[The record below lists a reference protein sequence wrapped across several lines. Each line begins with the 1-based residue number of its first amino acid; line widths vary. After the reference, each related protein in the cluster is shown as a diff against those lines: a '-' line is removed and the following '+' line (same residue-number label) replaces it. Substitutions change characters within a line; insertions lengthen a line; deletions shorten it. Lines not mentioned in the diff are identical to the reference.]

1 MAEIH
6 QSRLLKGDMAQ
17 EFQSW
22 TTSLATL
29 NEEFSPFFSL
39 TSPSQNA
46 PDPNNFDQ
54 DEIHVISQNQARS
67 DNWAAMAVEGFDA
80 NASAGVEGAGGL
92 SAEEMMIQQQ
102 MAMMAE
108 AAGGEF
114 NFDPAAAGGAST
126 EAASDDDDLFDD
138 GFGDTEAA
146 PAIPE
151 ISEEEA
157 FTEAR
162 ERGYNEGY
170 QAGLESGKAEGLP
183 QGIANGEVQAQQQ
196 MEAVLNHELT
206 KLAQAEVALQEMT
219 NMLGEAMF
227 EPVKRLALHMAK
239 ELVRGELTQ
248 SDEVVTRLV
257 KGCMEQLE
265 ISKDKLQV
273 YLNNDDY
280 QLLQADSMLEGK
292 VSYLPSADLQPG
304 SVRVEQ
310 ADSWV
315 DDLLEDRL
323 IMLSNQALGSV
334 DDRLMHDVSH
344 LSEDEQK
351 VLAGESVELPS
362 EVDAMEDVGR
372 DSSRQIGLKSD
383 LQESPQVEEDISQIE
398 DDALFAGEQDD
409 DIFFDQQAEQLAQT
423 EPVESVTEVEQAE
436 AVTEDADTEMT
447 MEELQ
452 AQLQAPEAGV
462 ESSDDWTDLAAIGDA
477 LDGDASADDEDDELF

>member
-67 DNWAAMAVEGFDA
+67 DNWEAMAVEGFDS
-80 NASAGVEGAGGL
+80 NAGAAAEGAGGL

-114 NFDPAAAGGAST
+114 NFDPAAAAGNGDTSAD
-126 EAASDDDDLFDD
+126 DDDDLFDD
-138 GFGDTEAA
+138 GFGDTEVAA
-146 PAIPE
+146 PIPE
-151 ISEEEA
+151 ITEEEA

-170 QAGLESGKAEGLP
+170 QAGLEAGKAEGLP

-196 MEAVLNHELT
+196 MEAVLSHELT

-273 YLNNDDY
+273 YLNSDDY

-292 VSYLPSADLQPG
+292 VSYLPSADLTPG

-334 DDRLMHDVSH
+334 DDRLMNDVGH
-344 LSEDEQK
+344 LTEDEQK
-351 VLAGESVELPS
+351 VLAGESVELPQQEVQQEQFTAES
-362 EVDAMEDVGR
+362 EAEVVAEQAPV
-372 DSSRQIGLKSD
+372 I
-383 LQESPQVEEDISQIE
+383 EPEVE
-398 DDALFAGEQDD
+398 DDALFADQEDD
-409 DIFFDQQAEQLAQT
+409 SEVFFDEPAEQSEQVEAAT
-423 EPVESVTEVEQAE
+423 EAEQPE
-436 AVTEDADTEMT
+436 AVADDAEMT

-452 AQLQAPEAGV
+452 AQLQAPAEGV
-462 ESSDDWTDLAAIGDA
+462 ESADDWADLAAIGDA
-477 LDGDASADDEDDELF
+477 LDGDAAEDDDDDELF

>member
-1 MAEIH
+1 MAEVH

-67 DNWAAMAVEGFDA
+67 DNWEAMAVEGFDA
-80 NASAGVEGAGGL
+80 NAGAAAEGAGGL
-92 SAEEMMIQQQ
+92 SAEELMIQQQ

-114 NFDPAAAGGAST
+114 NFDPAAAAGAGDAT
-126 EAASDDDDLFDD
+126 ANADDDDDLFDD
-138 GFGDTEAA
+138 GFGDTEAVV
-146 PAIPE
+146 PIPE
-151 ISEEEA
+151 ITEEEA

-170 QAGLESGKAEGLP
+170 QAGLDAGKAEGLP

-206 KLAQAEVALQEMT
+206 KLAQAEVTLQEMT

-248 SDEVVTRLV
+248 SDAVVTRLV

-273 YLNNDDY
+273 YLNSDDY

-292 VSYLPSADLQPG
+292 VSYLPSADLTPG

-334 DDRLMHDVSH
+334 DDRLMNDIGH
-344 LSEDEQK
+344 LTEDEQK
-351 VLAGESVELPS
+351 VLAGESVELPQQ
-362 EVDAMEDVGR
+362 EVAPEQFAAEPETATVAE
-372 DSSRQIGLKSD
+372 QAPAI
-383 LQESPQVEEDISQIE
+383 EPEVE
-398 DDALFAGEQDD
+398 DDALFAEQDD
-409 DIFFDQQAEQLAQT
+409 DSEIFFDEQ
-423 EPVESVTEVEQAE
+423 VEQSEAVE
-436 AVTEDADTEMT
+436 AVTEAEQPETVAEDAEMT

-452 AQLQAPEAGV
+452 AQLQAPEEGV
-462 ESSDDWTDLAAIGDA
+462 ESADDWADLAAVGDA

>member
-80 NASAGVEGAGGL
+80 NASAGAEGAGGL

-108 AAGGEF
+108 VAGGEF
-114 NFDPAAAGGAST
+114 NFDPAATAGAGEAS
-126 EAASDDDDLFDD
+126 AADDEDLFDD
-138 GFGDTEAA
+138 GFGDVEAT

-151 ISEEEA
+151 ITEEEA

-170 QAGLESGKAEGLP
+170 QAGLEAGKAEGLP

-219 NMLGEAMF
+219 NMLGESMF

-273 YLNNDDY
+273 YLNGDDY

-292 VSYLPSADLQPG
+292 ISYLPSADLQPG

-334 DDRLMHDVSH
+334 DDRLVEPVTH
-344 LSEDEQK
+344 LTEDEQK
-351 VLAGESVELPS
+351 VLAGETVEVVEDTSSVILQSDTDEPVSEEPMMFEEPDDPAQFEASVED
-362 EVDAMEDVGR
+362 EN
-372 DSSRQIGLKSD
+372 
-383 LQESPQVEEDISQIE
+383 
-398 DDALFAGEQDD
+398 
-409 DIFFDQQAEQLAQT
+409 
-423 EPVESVTEVEQAE
+423 TEVEAMVDSE
-436 AVTEDADTEMT
+436 ADDTSSVRQQSDTETVVEQPELT

-452 AQLQAPEAGV
+452 AQLQAPEEGV
-462 ESSDDWTDLAAIGDA
+462 ESADEWSDLAAIGDA
-477 LDGDASADDEDDELF
+477 LDSDASADDDDDDELF

>member
-6 QSRLLKGDMAQ
+6 QSRVLKGGMAQ

-22 TTSLATL
+22 STPLATL

-39 TSPSQNA
+39 TSPSQSA
-46 PDPNNFDQ
+46 PDPQNFAQ
-54 DEIHVISQNQARS
+54 DEIHIISQNQARS
-67 DNWAAMAVEGFDA
+67 DNWQAVE
-80 NASAGVEGAGGL
+80 VEGLDSLPGASDNALAGGL

-114 NFDPAAAGGAST
+114 NFDAQAVTGANGDQPAG
-126 EAASDDDDLFDD
+126 DDDPFDD
-138 GFGDTEAA
+138 GFGEVDAA
-146 PAIPE
+146 PVIPQ
-151 ISEEEA
+151 ITEEEA

-170 QAGLESGKAEGLP
+170 QVGLEAGMAEGLP
-183 QGIANGEVQAQQQ
+183 QGVAKGEVQAQQQ
-196 MEAVLNHELT
+196 MEAVLNHELD
-206 KLAQAEVALQEMT
+206 KLARADVALQEMT

-273 YLNNDDY
+273 YLNQDDY

-292 VSYLPSADLQPG
+292 VSYMPSADLQPG

-315 DDLLEDRL
+315 DDLLEDRI

-334 DDRLMHDVSH
+334 DERLMAQVSH
-344 LSEDEQK
+344 LTAEEQQ
-351 VLAGESVELPS
+351 VLAGEAVEVAAEAIEPIPT
-362 EVDAMEDVGR
+362 E
-372 DSSRQIGLKSD
+372 
-383 LQESPQVEEDISQIE
+383 VEEDDVLFDDFSTTEDEQSTDQALAAQPIEALTDNDEDWADPSTIS
-398 DDALFAGEQDD
+398 DVLDTDSDTSD
-409 DIFFDQQAEQLAQT
+409 DIHT
-423 EPVESVTEVEQAE
+423 
-436 AVTEDADTEMT
+436 AV
-447 MEELQ
+447 
-452 AQLQAPEAGV
+452 
-462 ESSDDWTDLAAIGDA
+462 DDN
-477 LDGDASADDEDDELF
+477 DEDDELF

>member
-80 NASAGVEGAGGL
+80 TPSASAEGAGGL

-114 NFDPAAAGGAST
+114 NFDPASASGAST
-126 EAASDDDDLFDD
+126 EAASDEDDLFDD
-138 GFGDTEAA
+138 GFGDTESA
-146 PAIPE
+146 PVIPE
-151 ISEEEA
+151 ITEEEA

-273 YLNNDDY
+273 YLNGDDY

-334 DDRLMHDVSH
+334 DDRLLNDVSH

-351 VLAGESVELPS
+351 VLAGEPVELPQQAVQQEQLVADSEPEAVVEEVSAMES
-362 EVDAMEDVGR
+362 EV
-372 DSSRQIGLKSD
+372 
-383 LQESPQVEEDISQIE
+383 E
-398 DDALFAGEQDD
+398 DDGLFADEQDD
-409 DIFFDQQAEQLAQT
+409 EIFFDQLAEQA
-423 EPVESVTEVEQAE
+423 EPVEAIPEAEQSE
-436 AVTEDADTEMT
+436 AVTDDTEMT

-452 AQLQAPEAGV
+452 AQLQAPEEGV
-462 ESSDDWTDLAAIGDA
+462 ESADDWADLAAIGDA
-477 LDGDASADDEDDELF
+477 LDADASADDEDDELF

>member
-22 TTSLATL
+22 STSLATL

-80 NASAGVEGAGGL
+80 NAGVTGEGVGGL
-92 SAEEMMIQQQ
+92 SAEELMIQQQ

-114 NFDPAAAGGAST
+114 NFDAT
-126 EAASDDDDLFDD
+126 AASGSTDANAADDDLFDD
-138 GFGDTEAA
+138 GFGDTETA

-151 ISEEEA
+151 ITEEEA

-170 QAGLESGKAEGLP
+170 QAGLEAGKAEGLP
-183 QGIANGEVQAQQQ
+183 QGIANGEQQAQQQ

-227 EPVKRLALHMAK
+227 KPMQRLALHMAK

-248 SDEVVTRLV
+248 SDAVVTRLV

-334 DDRLMHDVSH
+334 DDRLMNDVGH
-344 LSEDEQK
+344 LTEDEQK
-351 VLAGESVELPS
+351 VLAGERVELP
-362 EVDAMEDVGR
+362 A
-372 DSSRQIGLKSD
+372 D
-383 LQESPQVEEDISQIE
+383 LQPLTSDEEPPAIETAVEDEVLFDEQGSDDEIFFDDQTEQPEQVEE
-398 DDALFAGEQDD
+398 
-409 DIFFDQQAEQLAQT
+409 
-423 EPVESVTEVEQAE
+423 VTEAAQSE
-436 AVTEDADTEMT
+436 AIADDTEMT

-452 AQLQAPEAGV
+452 AQLQAPEDGV
-462 ESSDDWTDLAAIGDA
+462 ESADDWADLAAIGDA
-477 LDGDASADDEDDELF
+477 LDNEDATDDDDELF